1 MPDRYRTVTQVIGP
15 VNANVSRIANIGIVT
30 DNINV
35 VKIKVVP
42 SILGGT
48 AIYQIYDRDTFLA
61 ANLVY
66 GTHAIA
72 GVYDDPITIDDNGN
86 AVASES
92 ARMLL
97 IPFYDRDETNE
108 LHFRITNQDAQ
119 VKNFELTLVFEVPVL
134 TLN

>member
-1 MPDRYRTVTQVIGP
+1 MPDRYRTVTQTIGP

-66 GTHAIA
+66 GTHAVA
-72 GVYDDPITIDDNGN
+72 GIYDDPITIDDNGN

-108 LHFRITNQDAQ
+108 LHFRVTNQDAQ